1 MLLVSPTN
9 RTIGLDFSEYDIETP
24 NIYIDEDKGNMK
36 YIEYYRRVLDC
47 IR

>member
-9 RTIGLDFSEYDIETP
+9 RTIGLDFSEYDIWWL
-24 NIYIDEDKGNMK
+24 N
-36 YIEYYRRVLDC
+36 IEYYRRVLDC